1 MAVARRVGRRVGR
14 RRVRSMVKSGWG
26 DVGSLEVS
34 V

>member
-1 MAVARRVGRRVGR
+1 MAVARRVGR

-26 DVGSLEVS
+26 DVGSMEVS